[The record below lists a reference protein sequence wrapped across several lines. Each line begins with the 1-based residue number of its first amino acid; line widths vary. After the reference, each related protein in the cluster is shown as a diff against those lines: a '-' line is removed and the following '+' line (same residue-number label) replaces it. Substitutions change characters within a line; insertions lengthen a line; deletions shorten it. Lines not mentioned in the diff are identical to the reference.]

1 MNILFKS
8 VKNFQKGRNGNVI
21 KGICIHI
28 AEGNAWQVYQ
38 TFNSEPKSSH
48 YLVLKNGNMWQFVL
62 ERDQAWAQGYKDRPS
77 AKLVL
82 DNININPNE
91 YLVSI
96 EFEGYGSQDIT
107 EIQYMN
113 GGKLIAEIAA
123 RNALQLNRETILRH
137 NEIRKS
143 KTCPGFVSV
152 EKLIKY
158 AFNPPDISEIE
169 SLKTKI
175 SLLQKIMELLKS
187 LVSFQRLGGGD
198 DEKGVL

>member
-143 KTCPGFVSV
+143 KSCPGLVSV
-152 EKLIKY
+152 EKLIRY
-158 AFNPPDISEIE
+158 AYDPSEVE
-169 SLKTKI
+169 SIKIKI
-175 SLLQKIMELLKS
+175 SLLQKILNLLLLLKPY
-187 LVSFQRLGGGD
+187 QKLGGKSD
-198 DEKGVL
+198 DEKGE